1 MRILF
6 VILMSVLMFS
16 ACESNV
22 DTDKVALIEQ
32 LLESKNYES
41 AQDECDDITA
51 EAELKDIPVK
61 DLCRLSLIY
70 AKLSEKSN
78 EDENM
83 AMATKCFH
91 QATEIS
97 ADTVVE
103 FFAKLPVE
111 DAQYGELLKM
121 LSSAIDAPRDISDRD
136 YEDCVEEE
144 HGHEHDDK

>member
-1 MRILF
+1 MLKRKDWEYTWRINKSFL
-6 VILMSVLMFS
+6 LS
-16 ACESNV
+16 A
-22 DTDKVALIEQ
+22 TG
-32 LLESKNYES
+32 LLKE
-41 AQDECDDITA
+41 A
-51 EAELKDIPVK
+51 EDELKDIPVK

-144 HGHEHDDK
+144 HEHEHDDK